1 MTYPSDTDFKAEYRS
16 VDLTLSWLHQTSGV
30 DNNQYWESLC
40 EAAEIHL
47 RGHVRRKRLFSLYAR
62 ASEDLSDPYLLRSE
76 ANYLLQLALEGLQ
89 RQLLRQDIPK
99 IKYQGPLNIAVNMP
113 WIRVIAVEGQDGKVE
128 RINSPEQ
135 DGCVTIGDKIV
146 RFFRNDTEEQRRS
159 RLFGR
164 FQREILGRVT
174 ELSEK
179 IKNTADVAV
188 EDVLPPVQPTA
199 NRGPDVNE
207 LKLYLDSEDSRALW
221 SGGGGTAAER
231 QRYSRALKR
240 ARLVFALLRTPG
252 KDANDLL
259 AQLKTQND
267 GNRQTLLRRWFN
279 QNAPSKSAI
288 GTP

>member
-1 MTYPSDTDFKAEYRS
+1 LSDYDFKAEYRS
-16 VDLTLSWLHQTSGV
+16 VDLALSWLHQTSGIE
-30 DNNQYWESLC
+30 NNQYWENLC

-47 RGHVRRKRLFSLYAR
+47 RGYVRRKRLFSLYAR

-99 IKYQGPLNIAVNMP
+99 IKNQGPLNIAVNMP
-113 WIRVIAVEGQDGKVE
+113 WIRIIAVEGQDGKVE
-128 RINSPEQ
+128 RINSPEK
-135 DGCVTIGDKIV
+135 DGEVTIGDKIV

-164 FQREILGRVT
+164 FQREILGRVA
-174 ELSEK
+174 ELSKK
-179 IKNTADVAV
+179 IKNSADVAV
-188 EDVLPPVQPTA
+188 EDVLPPVQPNA
-199 NRGPDVNE
+199 NHGPDVNE
-207 LKLYLDSEDSRALW
+207 LKLYMDSEDSRALW

-259 AQLKTQND
+259 SQLRTQND

-279 QNAPSKSAI
+279 QNVPSKLAI